1 MYQEVIAMFWSEK
14 LYPVFKKN
22 PTSKL
27 RLVYLYRSISLFL
40 TSFFYF
46 LVPQSPFS
54 FKFGVVLS
62 LGIAAWIIGDLQR
75 KYIENTKILKLIV
88 ITETLGL
95 TLLLIPTG
103 GISSPF
109 IWYTLNPV
117 IIAASFLTPVF
128 CWSLVT
134 FYLGSATAIA
144 YTLFNLNNVRL
155 ILEENSFIYL
165 VCLLITLLARL
176 FSDLTK
182 ELDSKANLLKM
193 QQIELLDV
201 NKKLVGTNEKY
212 QQTIEHIMSLYHIMD
227 NFSYK
232 KGFKKLIQ
240 EIAKSLMKCTQS
252 ECAFFWVSDLQ
263 QRNSHLASTTYDS
276 ELETKLIEQW
286 NSIKNRRA
294 PFVREVNKQLY
305 WMKIIRTSN
314 NLGILGV
321 KILNDNEEIRPLLFN
336 RTFEFVCELSEI
348 MLERIYMDQMIDQMS
363 IIEEQNRIANEI
375 HDSVSQRLFG
385 IVYSLHSLPIKSKN
399 LSEEELN
406 KEFLFLSK
414 SANATMKEL
423 RAAIY
428 RLSSIKKGEQPF
440 FSRLTNYLNDYAKL
454 NDINID
460 YEVNVDEYLIESKLK
475 ESLYR
480 IICESCGNAVRH
492 GNCTL
497 ITIKLIVV
505 ENEINLS
512 IQDNGNGFKID
523 NDKVVNETG
532 IGLKN
537 MKNIVTSY
545 SGNLSINN
553 VNGFGTEIYIAI
565 PIQKIINKQEAVG

>member
-1 MYQEVIAMFWSEK
+1 MIALNWTEYLF
-14 LYPVFKKN
+14 PVMKKN

-40 TSFFYF
+40 TSIFYV
-46 LVPQSPFS
+46 LVSFSPFS

-62 LGIAAWIIGDLQR
+62 LGIAAWIIGSLQR
-75 KYIENTKILKLIV
+75 KYIGNTKILKLIV
-88 ITETLGL
+88 ISETVGL

-117 IIAASFLTPVF
+117 IIAASYLTPVF
-128 CWSLVT
+128 CWTLVT
-134 FYLGSATAIA
+134 FYLASATLIA
-144 YTLFNLNNVRL
+144 YTLFNSTNMMM
-155 ILEENSFIYL
+155 ILQENSFIYL

-182 ELDSKANLLKM
+182 ELDSNANLLRM
-193 QQIELLDV
+193 QQIELLNV
-201 NKKLVGTNEKY
+201 NKKLVGANEKY

-232 KGFKKLIQ
+232 KGSKKLIQ
-240 EIAKSLMKCTQS
+240 EISTSLMKCTQS
-252 ECAFFWVSDLQ
+252 ESAFFWVSDLQ
-263 QRNSHLASTTYDS
+263 RRNSQMASTIYNP
-276 ELETKLIEQW
+276 ELETKLKEEW

-294 PFVREVNKQLY
+294 PFVKELEKQLY

-321 KILNDNEEIRPLLFN
+321 KILNDDDEEKKPLLFN

-348 MLERIYMDQMIDQMS
+348 MLERIYMDRMMDQMV
-363 IIEEQNRIANEI
+363 IVEEQNRIANEI

-406 KEFLFLSK
+406 QEFLFLSK
-414 SANATMKEL
+414 SANEAMKEL
-423 RAAIY
+423 RAAIF

-440 FSRLTNYLNDYAKL
+440 FLRLSNYFHEYAKL
-454 NDINID
+454 NDIKID
-460 YEVNVDEYLIESKLK
+460 YAVNGDEFLIDAKLK
-475 ESLYR
+475 EALYR
-480 IICESCGNAVRH
+480 IICETCGNAVRH
-492 GNCTL
+492 GDCKL
-497 ITIKLIVV
+497 ITVKLIVV
-505 ENEINLS
+505 ENEITLS
-512 IQDNGNGFKID
+512 IQDNGNGIKID
-523 NDKVVNETG
+523 KHKVVKETG

-537 MKNIVTSY
+537 IKNIVTSY
-545 SGNLSINN
+545 SGYLSIND
-553 VNGFGTEIYIAI
+553 VNGLGTEIYIAI
-565 PIQKIINKQEAVG
+565 PIQKILNKQEAVG

>member
-1 MYQEVIAMFWSEK
+1 MIALNWTENLF
-14 LYPVFKKN
+14 PVMKKN

-40 TSFFYF
+40 TSIFYV
-46 LVPQSPFS
+46 LVSFSPFS

-62 LGIAAWIIGDLQR
+62 LGIAAWIIGSLQR
-75 KYIENTKILKLIV
+75 KYIGNTKILKLIV
-88 ITETLGL
+88 ISETVGL

-117 IIAASFLTPVF
+117 IIAASYLTPVF
-128 CWSLVT
+128 CWTLVT
-134 FYLGSATAIA
+134 FYLASATLIA
-144 YTLFNLNNVRL
+144 YTLFNSINMMM
-155 ILEENSFIYL
+155 ILQENSFIYL

-182 ELDSKANLLKM
+182 ELDSNANLLRM
-193 QQIELLDV
+193 QQIELLNV
-201 NKKLVGTNEKY
+201 NKKLVGANEKY

-232 KGFKKLIQ
+232 KGSKKLIQ
-240 EIAKSLMKCTQS
+240 EISTSLMKCTQS
-252 ECAFFWVSDLQ
+252 ESAFFWVSDLQ
-263 QRNSHLASTTYDS
+263 RRNSQMASTIYNP
-276 ELETKLIEQW
+276 ELETKLKEEW

-294 PFVREVNKQLY
+294 PFVKELEKQLY

-321 KILNDNEEIRPLLFN
+321 KILNDDEEKKPLLFN

-348 MLERIYMDQMIDQMS
+348 MLERIYMDRMMDQMV
-363 IIEEQNRIANEI
+363 IVEEQNRIANEI

-406 KEFLFLSK
+406 QEFLFLSK
-414 SANATMKEL
+414 SANAAMKEL
-423 RAAIY
+423 RAAIF

-440 FSRLTNYLNDYAKL
+440 FLRLSNYFNEYAKL
-454 NDINID
+454 NDIKID
-460 YEVNVDEYLIESKLK
+460 YAVNGDEFLIDAKLK
-475 ESLYR
+475 EALYR
-480 IICESCGNAVRH
+480 IICETCGNAVRH
-492 GNCTL
+492 GDCKL
-497 ITIKLIVV
+497 ITVKLIVV
-505 ENEINLS
+505 ENEITLS
-512 IQDNGNGFKID
+512 IQDNGNGIKID
-523 NDKVVNETG
+523 KHKVVKETG

-537 MKNIVTSY
+537 IKNIVTSY
-545 SGNLSINN
+545 SGYLSIND
-553 VNGFGTEIYIAI
+553 VNGLGTEIYIAI
-565 PIQKIINKQEAVG
+565 PIQKILNKQEAVG

>member
-1 MYQEVIAMFWSEK
+1 MHQEVIAMFWSEK

-46 LVPQSPFS
+46 LGPQSPFL
-54 FKFGVVLS
+54 FKLGVVLS

-75 KYIENTKILKLIV
+75 KYIDNTKILKSIV
-88 ITETLGL
+88 ITETIVL

-134 FYLGSATAIA
+134 FYLGSATLIA
-144 YTLFNLNNVRL
+144 YKLFNVNNMIL
-155 ILEENSFIYL
+155 IIEESSFIYL

-182 ELDSKANLLKM
+182 ELDSKANLFKM

-201 NKKLVGTNEKY
+201 NKKLVGTNKKY

-232 KGFKKLIQ
+232 KGSKKLIQ
-240 EIAKSLMKCTQS
+240 EISTSLMKCTQS
-252 ECAFFWVSDLQ
+252 ESAFFWVTDLQ
-263 QRNSHLASTTYDS
+263 RRNSQMASTINDP
-276 ELETKLIEQW
+276 ELETKLKEQW
-286 NSIKNRRA
+286 NNIKNRRA
-294 PFVREVNKQLY
+294 PFVGEVNKQLY

-321 KILNDNEEIRPLLFN
+321 KILNDDEEKKPLLFN

-348 MLERIYMDQMIDQMS
+348 MLERIYMDQMMDQMV
-363 IIEEQNRIANEI
+363 IVEEQNRIANEI

-399 LSEEELN
+399 LSQEELN

-414 SANATMKEL
+414 SANAAMKEL

-440 FSRLTNYLNDYAKL
+440 FLRLTNYLNEYAKL
-454 NDINID
+454 NDIKID
-460 YEVNVDEYLIESKLK
+460 YEVNGDEFLIEAKLK
-475 ESLYR
+475 EALYR
-480 IICESCGNAVRH
+480 IICETCGNAVRH
-492 GNCTL
+492 GDCTL
-497 ITIKLIVV
+497 ITVKLLVV
-505 ENEINLS
+505 EKEITLS
-512 IQDNGNGFKID
+512 IQDNGNGMKID
-523 NDKVVNETG
+523 NHKVVNETG

-537 MKNIVTSY
+537 IKNIVTSY
-545 SGNLSINN
+545 SGHLSIND
-553 VNGFGTEIYIAI
+553 VNGFGTEIYIEI